1 MLNNIIAPKQQRVD
15 FPNLISKRAPN
26 CLTVINAADSSYH
39 FIRINMVFS
48 SNYREYY
55 DVSVQGRCISYT
67 VYCQHES
74 PTAV

>member
-39 FIRINMVFS
+39 LRNLRVCIRPCDGI
-48 SNYREYY
+48 
-55 DVSVQGRCISYT
+55 VSYSVRYVPYQGN
-67 VYCQHES
+67 E
-74 PTAV
+74 